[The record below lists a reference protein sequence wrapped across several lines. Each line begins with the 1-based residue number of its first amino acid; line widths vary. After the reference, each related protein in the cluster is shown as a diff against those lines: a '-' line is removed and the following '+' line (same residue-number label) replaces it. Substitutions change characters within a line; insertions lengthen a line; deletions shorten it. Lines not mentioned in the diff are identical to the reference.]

1 MMKSMAGIAAMA
13 VLLACAAATAQ
24 PNPALANQKDKNS
37 YALGVNIGTGL
48 KQQGFDI
55 SPEMLAKGVADA
67 YSGGKTLMTEQEVR
81 DTLAAVQKEIVA
93 KMQEKQKA
101 AGEKNKTA
109 GDAFLAANKSKE
121 GVKTTAS
128 GLQYKVIKAGT
139 GPKPT
144 ADDTVTV
151 HYRGTLTDGTEFDSS
166 YSRKEPAT
174 FQVKGVIAGWTEILQ
189 LMPVG
194 STYQV
199 VIPSNLAYGERGAG
213 GKIGPNATL
222 IFEVE
227 LLSIKPKDAET
238 TK

>member
-1 MMKSMAGIAAMA
+1 MKNMAGIAAMA
-13 VLLACAAATAQ
+13 VLLASAVATAQ
-24 PNPALANQKDKNS
+24 QAPALSSQKDKNS

-48 KQQGFDI
+48 KQQGFEI
-55 SPEMLAKGVADA
+55 STEMLAKGVADA
-67 YSGGKTLMTEQEVR
+67 YSGGKMLMTEQEVR

-93 KMQEKQKA
+93 KMQAKQKV
-101 AGEKNKTA
+101 AGDKNKA
-109 GDAFLAANKSKE
+109 EGEAFMAANKSKE

-128 GLQYKVIKAGT
+128 GLQYKVIKSGT

-174 FQVKGVIAGWTEILQ
+174 FPVKGVIAGWTEILQ

-194 STYQV
+194 STWQV

-213 GKIGPNATL
+213 AKIGPNATL

-238 TK
+238 KK

>member
-1 MMKSMAGIAAMA
+1 MKSMAGIAAMA
-13 VLLACAAATAQ
+13 VLLASAAAVAQ
-24 PNPALANQKDKNS
+24 QTPALSSQKDKNS

-48 KQQGFDI
+48 KQQGFEI
-55 SPEMLAKGVADA
+55 STEMLAKGVADA
-67 YSGGKTLMTEQEVR
+67 YSGGTMLMTEQEVR

-93 KMQEKQKA
+93 KMQEKQKEA
-101 AGEKNKTA
+101 GDKNKVAGE
-109 GDAFLAANKSKE
+109 AFLAANKSKE

-151 HYRGTLTDGTEFDSS
+151 HYRGTLIDGSEFDSS

-174 FQVKGVIAGWTEILQ
+174 FPVKGVIAGWTEILQ

-194 STYQV
+194 STWQV
-199 VIPSNLAYGERGAG
+199 AIPSNLAYAERGAG
-213 GKIGPNATL
+213 AKIGPNATL

-238 TK
+238 K

>member
-1 MMKSMAGIAAMA
+1 MKRMAGIAALA
-13 VLLACAAATAQ
+13 VLLASAVATAQ
-24 PNPALANQKDKNS
+24 QTPALSTQKDKNS

-48 KQQGFDI
+48 KQQGFEI

-67 YSGGKTLMTEQEVR
+67 YSGGKALMTEQEVR

-101 AGEKNKTA
+101 AGDKNKAA
-109 GDAFLAANKSKE
+109 GEAFMAANTSKE
-121 GVKTTAS
+121 GVKTTTS
-128 GLQYKVIKAGT
+128 GLQYKVVKAGT

-144 ADDTVTV
+144 ADDTVSV

-174 FQVKGVIAGWTEILQ
+174 FPVKGVIAGWTEILQ

-194 STYQV
+194 STWQV
-199 VIPSNLAYGERGAG
+199 VIPANLAYGERGAG

-222 IFEVE
+222 VFEIE
-227 LLSIKPKDAET
+227 LLSIKSKDAEA